1 MTLKEIAKQAGVSIS
16 TVSRVINQKNTKA
29 ASPEVQNRIWEIV
42 RANGYIPNSSA
53 RDLKMGVSPSQ
64 AAKRPKTVACL
75 FARSATTSTDL
86 FFTEIARAIEQEAFK
101 HNYFLKHSFTGLDLA
116 DPAVAARLGDIP
128 VDGAAILGRYDQK
141 ILRFFS
147 EHYKY
152 VVYVGLN
159 PIGSQYDQV
168 VCEGAQVRW
177 RRPPSPTCTASAT
190 RASATSAKWKTRSA
204 TRGSAR
210 RSNRWACRFRTSTWR
225 TSRSRSRAGY
235 RGANLLMDTGVDITA
250 VFCAN
255 DNTALG
261 AVRAFQERGYK
272 IPQDV
277 SVIGVDDIET
287 VPVHLP
293 DAHDR
298 PHPARGDGAS
308 SAKILIDRIEGG
320 HRLPIKVVLP
330 FYIAKRDSCA
340 PPSMHRRAFTQQ
352 NDV

>member
-101 HNYFLKHSFTGLDLA
+101 HNYFLKHSFTGVDLA

-168 VCEGAQVRW
+168 VCEGAQVAKAAV
-177 RRPPSPTCTASAT
+177 SYLHSLGHT
-190 RASATSAKWKTRSA
+190 RIGYIGEVENEIRYTGFGEALKSLGLPFSHKHVANVKVSLE
-204 TRGSAR
+204 G
-210 RSNRWACRFRTSTWR
+210 
-225 TSRSRSRAGY
+225 GY

-287 VPVHLP
+287 VQYISPMLTTVHIPLEEMG
-293 DAHDR
+293 HL
-298 PHPARGDGAS
+298 